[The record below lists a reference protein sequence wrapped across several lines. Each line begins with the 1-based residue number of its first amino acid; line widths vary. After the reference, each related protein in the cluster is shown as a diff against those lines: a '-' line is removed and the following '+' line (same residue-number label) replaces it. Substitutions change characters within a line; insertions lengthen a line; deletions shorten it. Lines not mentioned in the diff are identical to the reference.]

1 MFSKINNF
9 SLKFNTSKKILVIG
23 DIMLDEYWFGD
34 MERISPEA
42 PVPVLKYINSEF
54 RLGGAANVAKN
65 LTALGANVSIVGIVG
80 DDAQS
85 SKIKELLC
93 DSNID
98 TSGLIVSKK
107 RPTTRKLRLIARKQ
121 QVLRVDSEDSSN
133 IDNDELEEVIKS
145 LKEQI
150 LDSGAIIVSDYRKGI
165 ITKELI
171 DFLVNSIDD
180 RICVADSKA
189 KNYLLFKGFT
199 TVAPNLKE
207 VEAIFDKKLVSE
219 EDIVSCGREL
229 LRLLGSKA
237 VHITRGADGIS
248 LFTQDLTVNFPAFSS
263 EVYDVTGA
271 GDTVTAVLTLSLM
284 SGFDMIHS
292 TFLAN
297 VAAAIVVRK
306 VGTSTTNIHEI
317 ERYLREEEIKDLYNK
332 IVLNSQTN
340 G

>member
-80 DDAQS
+80 DDVQS

-165 ITKELI
+165 ITKEII

>member
-1 MFSKINNF
+1 
-9 SLKFNTSKKILVIG
+9 
-23 DIMLDEYWFGD
+23 MLDEYWFGD

-80 DDAQS
+80 DDVQS

-165 ITKELI
+165 ITKEII

>member
-1 MFSKINNF
+1 MFSEIHSF
-9 SLKFNTSKKILVIG
+9 PLKFNTSKKILVIG

-42 PVPVLKYINSEF
+42 PVPVLKYLSSEF
-54 RLGGAANVAKN
+54 RLGGSANVAKN
-65 LTALGANVSIVGIVG
+65 LTSLGANVSIVGIVG
-80 DDAQS
+80 DDVES
-85 SKIKELLC
+85 DRLKKLLF

-121 QVLRVDSEDSSN
+121 QVLRVDSEDPSQ
-133 IDNDELEEVIKS
+133 IDGEELQGVINS
-145 LKEQI
+145 LKKQI
-150 LDSGAIIVSDYRKGI
+150 PECGAIIVSDYRKGL
-165 ITKELI
+165 ITEDVI
-171 DFLVNSIDD
+171 EFLVNSIDN
-180 RICVADSKA
+180 RVCVADSKA

-207 VEAIFDKKLVSE
+207 VEAIFDRKLMSE
-219 EDIVSCGREL
+219 EDIIRSGREL

-248 LFTQDLTVNFPAFSS
+248 LFTEELTINFPAFSS

-306 VGTSTTNIHEI
+306 VGTSTTNINEI
-317 ERYLREEEIKDLYNK
+317 ERYLREEEIRDLYNK
-332 IVLNSQTN
+332 IVLNSEK
-340 G
+340 GE

>member
-1 MFSKINNF
+1 MIPEISTFP
-9 SLKFNTSKKILVIG
+9 LKFNTSKKVLVIG

-42 PVPVLKYINSEF
+42 PVPVLKYLSSEY
-54 RLGGAANVAKN
+54 RLGGAANVARN
-65 LTALGANVSIVGIVG
+65 LTSLGANVSIVGLVG
-80 DDAQS
+80 DDFES
-85 SKIKELLC
+85 NKLKKLLS

-98 TSGLIVSKK
+98 TSGIVISKR

-121 QVLRVDSEDSSN
+121 QVLRVDNEDS
-133 IDNDELEEVIKS
+133 DHLDDTELQDIIIS
-145 LKEQI
+145 LKQQI
-150 LDSGAIIVSDYRKGI
+150 PDCGAIVVSDYRKGI
-165 ITKELI
+165 ITKEVI
-171 DFLVNSIDD
+171 EFLVSSIDN
-180 RICVADSKA
+180 RVCVADSKA

-207 VEAIFDKKLVSE
+207 VETIFDRKLTNE
-219 EDIVSCGREL
+219 EDIVQSGREL

-248 LFTQDLTVNFPAFSS
+248 LFTDEMTINFPAFSS

-271 GDTVTAVLTLSLM
+271 GDTVTAVLSLSLM

-306 VGTSTTNIHEI
+306 VGTSTTSVHEI
-317 ERYLREEEIKDLYNK
+317 ERYLREEEIIDLYKK
-332 IVLNSQTN
+332 IVSNSKN
-340 G
+340 